1 MIILI
6 GAAIAFMLIGFFGY
20 NPLRKK
26 FAGVIGV
33 GGSYIILLGIMLLC
47 AAHRADHPHRRRR
60 SQCFHFG
67 NCGYWRNRPAMPGV
81 YGVCDDRPVRDHSPA
96 GGAALCGLPD
106 RVWVYLAAVGGH
118 CAAYAH
124 GKRQAGG
131 KKRFSSQNLRS
142 PGGCCLTWCM
152 PGRTAPSMNAPNTGQ
167 RFVST
172 TRISGTAEHPLAGPG
187 AEVRFCSKI
196 SCLYSGQQGFVGS
209 KGWKKFQP
217 ICFARSEV
225 TGEICEKIQNGRE
238 RLEPASAAR

>member
-20 NPLRKK
+20 NLCGKK

-47 AAHRADHPHRRRR
+47 AAIGQIIRTA
-60 SQCFHFG
+60 G
-67 NCGYWRNRPAMPGV
+67 G
-81 YGVCDDRPVRDHSPA
+81 DHSVSTLEIVGTGVIALLCLGYMVFVMIGRCETTAQRVALPFVA
-96 GGAALCGLPD
+96 CLIGLGLSGGCWRPLCCICPWKAASRRKKAFFLPESTIP
-106 RVWVYLAAVGGH
+106 R
-118 CAAYAH
+118 
-124 GKRQAGG
+124 
-131 KKRFSSQNLRS
+131 
-142 PGGCCLTWCM
+142 GCCLTWCM

-196 SCLYSGQQGFVGS
+196 SCLYSGQQGFVE
-209 KGWKKFQP
+209 
-217 ICFARSEV
+217 ARA
-225 TGEICEKIQNGRE
+225 GRSSSPFV
-238 RLEPASAAR
+238 LLAAE